1 MAADG
6 IVEIKNAS
14 TLAAGINIFEGPG
27 QTISPFRI
35 LDSNG
40 NLLFD
45 ITPAGTTRT
54 LGIAVPVRT
63 LLATGPAAVTDGVIL
78 ADATAGVMNVTLPA
92 ANSQGAGR
100 GIQLMIVKIDAST
113 NRVAIVPT
121 APDTLDGEV
130 AAGSGLQLQNRWGGV
145 RMISDGVNGWYTFDY
160 LGGSRI
166 QNFKTNVGAYTIKPA
181 DNRVLIDA
189 TAGAVAATLPAA
201 NAVAPGKAFGIKKS
215 DVSANAVTITRAGA
229 DAIEGGTTIAL
240 AAQFNSA
247 EVVSDGVSI
256 WYKGATNHF

>member
-1 MAADG
+1 MPADG
-6 IVEIKNAS
+6 IVEIKNCS
-14 TLAAGINIFEGPG
+14 TLATGINIFEGPG

-54 LGIAVPVRT
+54 LGISIPVRT
-63 LLATGPAAVTDGVIL
+63 LTITGAAAVTDGIIL

-92 ANSQGAGR
+92 ANGQGAGR
-100 GIQLMIVKIDAST
+100 AIQLMIVKIDAST
-113 NRVAIVPT
+113 NRIAIVPT
-121 APDTLDGEV
+121 GADTLDGETSG
-130 AAGSGLQLQNRWGGV
+130 GSGLQLQNRWGGV
-145 RMISDGVNGWYTFDY
+145 RMISDGVSAWFTLDY
-160 LGGSRI
+160 LGGNRV
-166 QNFKTNVGAYTIKPA
+166 QNFKSNVGAYTLKPT
-181 DNRVLIDA
+181 DCRVLIDA

-201 NAVAPGKAFGIKKS
+201 NAVAPGKAFEIKKMDAS
-215 DVSANAVTITRAGA
+215 GNAVTVTRAGA

-247 EVVSDGVSI
+247 QVVSDGVSI